1 LKKKEQINLN
11 RNLLEIIPVKNIEW
25 GTYPDSGLVFLK
37 QPKFRSVLLKK
48 YLLHRLPDQF
58 YRVNLDD
65 IGSFIW
71 HEIDGEQNVSGIAVA
86 VEREF
91 GTRVDPVHQRLGTFI
106 RSLKRSR
113 FIDYR
118 PDRI

>member
-1 LKKKEQINLN
+1 MKINEKKTDD
-11 RNLLEIIPVKNIEW
+11 RNLLEIIPVRNIEW
-25 GTYPDSGLVFLK
+25 DTNPDSGLVFLK
-37 QPKFRSVLLKK
+37 QPKFKSALLKR
-48 YLLHRLPDQF
+48 YLLPLLPDPY

-71 HEIDGEQNVSGIAVA
+71 HEIDGRKDVSGIAVA

-91 GTRVDPVHQRLGTFI
+91 GTRVDPLYERLGTFI

-113 FIDYR
+113 FIDY
-118 PDRI
+118 